1 MLRSWIASLRSQR
14 RDPILNYRAPS
25 QIVAAFARLDSGL
38 PMLRPG
44 TFALTLLLSFLTAL
58 GPLSMDMYLPSLPD
72 IGRTLSAP
80 VLQVQLTISS
90 YLFGFAVG
98 QIFYGPVS
106 DRLGRRPVLLTAL
119 VLYALAT
126 VGCAAAQSIDA
137 LIGLRFVQALGGA
150 GAIVLARAV
159 VRDLYSGVRAGREL
173 SLMGAITGVAPIV
186 APVIGG
192 ALQTFFG
199 WRATFVL
206 LVICALVIGATAAR
220 LLPETLRER
229 PKTAFSL
236 RAMGA
241 MYRSVAVH
249 RGFLAY
255 LAILTAA
262 FVGLFAW
269 ISGAPVVMQTATYGL
284 TPFIFGV
291 SFALGSAGYVLGT
304 FIAARIV
311 MRLGLDRLIGIGT
324 AAMACGGLAM
334 AAVVALALPHVL
346 WFVSAMTLYLAGLGF
361 ALPATM
367 AGALT
372 PFHDRAGT
380 ASSVMGFVQQTGAAI
395 TAAAV
400 GAYLGHSAW
409 PVASVVATMG
419 CVTFVVWAATRQ
431 VRRAQ

>member
-1 MLRSWIASLRSQR
+1 
-14 RDPILNYRAPS
+14 
-25 QIVAAFARLDSGL
+25 
-38 PMLRPG
+38 MLRPD
-44 TFALTLLLSFLTAL
+44 TFALTLLLSLMTAL

-72 IGRTLSAP
+72 ISRALGAP

-106 DRLGRRPVLLTAL
+106 DRLGRRPVLLAAL
-119 VLYALAT
+119 VVYALAT
-126 VGCAAAQSIDA
+126 VG
-137 LIGLRFVQALGGA
+137 GA
-150 GAIVLARAV
+150 VAIVLARAV

-192 ALQTFFG
+192 GLQTFFG
-199 WRATFVL
+199 WRASFVL
-206 LVICALVIGATAAR
+206 LLVFAAVVGLTTVQ
-220 LLPETLRER
+220 LLPETLRE
-229 PKTAFSL
+229 PVKAPFSL
-236 RAMGA
+236 RTMGA

-269 ISGAPVVMQTATYGL
+269 ISGGRVVMQTATYGL

-324 AAMACGGLAM
+324 AAMACGGL
-334 AAVVALALPHVL
+334 L
-346 WFVSAMTLYLAGLGF
+346 
-361 ALPATM
+361 
-367 AGALT
+367 
-372 PFHDRAGT
+372 
-380 ASSVMGFVQQTGAAI
+380 
-395 TAAAV
+395 
-400 GAYLGHSAW
+400 
-409 PVASVVATMG
+409 
-419 CVTFVVWAATRQ
+419 
-431 VRRAQ
+431 

>member
-1 MLRSWIASLRSQR
+1 
-14 RDPILNYRAPS
+14 
-25 QIVAAFARLDSGL
+25 
-38 PMLRPG
+38 
-44 TFALTLLLSFLTAL
+44 
-58 GPLSMDMYLPSLPD
+58 MDMYLPSLPD
-72 IGRTLSAP
+72 IGRTLHTP

-106 DRLGRRPVLLTAL
+106 DRLGRRPVLLAAL
-119 VLYALAT
+119 VVYALAT
-126 VGCAAAQSIDA
+126 IGCAVAQSIDA
-137 LIGLRFVQALGGA
+137 LIALRFLQALGGA

-192 ALQTFFG
+192 GLQTFFG

-229 PKTAFSL
+229 PKTPFSL
-236 RAMGA
+236 RAMIA
-241 MYRSVAVH
+241 LYRSVAVH
-249 RGFLAY
+249 RGFLAN
-255 LAILTAA
+255 LAILTTS

-269 ISGAPVVMQTATYGL
+269 ISGAPVVMQSAVYGL
-284 TPFIFGV
+284 TPFMFGV
-291 SFALGSAGYVLGT
+291 SFALGAGGFVLGT
-304 FIAARIV
+304 FTAARIV
-311 MRLGLDRLIGIGT
+311 IRFGLDRLIGIGT
-324 AAMACGGLAM
+324 AMMACGGLLM
-334 AAVVALALPHVL
+334 ALVVALALSHVL
-346 WFVSAMTLYLAGLGF
+346 WFVGAMTLYLAGIGF
-361 ALPATM
+361 ALPSTM

-372 PFHDRAGT
+372 PFPDRAGT
-380 ASSVMGFVQQTGAAI
+380 ASSVMGLVQQTGAAV

-409 PVASVVATMG
+409 PVASVVAVMG
-419 CVTFVVWAATRQ
+419 CVSFVIWLLTRRVRAA
-431 VRRAQ
+431 ALS

>member
-1 MLRSWIASLRSQR
+1 
-14 RDPILNYRAPS
+14 
-25 QIVAAFARLDSGL
+25 
-38 PMLRPG
+38 MLRPG

-72 IGRTLSAP
+72 IARALDAP

-106 DRLGRRPVLLTAL
+106 DRIGRRPVLLAAL
-119 VLYALAT
+119 VVYALAT
-126 VGCAAAQSIDA
+126 VGCAAARSIDA
-137 LIGLRFVQALGGA
+137 LIGLRFLQALGGA

-206 LVICALVIGATAAR
+206 LLVFAVVVGLTTVR
-220 LLPETLRER
+220 LLPETLRE
-229 PKTAFSL
+229 PTKAPFSV
-236 RAMGA
+236 RAMA
-241 MYRSVAVH
+241 VMYWSVAVH

-255 LAILTAA
+255 LAILTAS

-269 ISGAPVVMQTATYGL
+269 ISGAPVVMQTVTYGL

-324 AAMACGGLAM
+324 AAMACGGIWM
-334 AAVVALALPHVL
+334 ALVVALALPHVL
-346 WFVSAMTLYLAGLGF
+346 WFVGGMTLYLAGLGF
-361 ALPATM
+361 ALPSTM

-380 ASSVMGFVQQTGAAI
+380 ASSVMGFAQQSGAAI

-409 PVASVVATMG
+409 PVASVVSVMG
-419 CVTFVVWAATRQ
+419 CVSFVIWLSTRRVRAA
-431 VRRAQ
+431 ALS

>member
-1 MLRSWIASLRSQR
+1 
-14 RDPILNYRAPS
+14 
-25 QIVAAFARLDSGL
+25 
-38 PMLRPG
+38 MLRPG

-72 IGRTLSAP
+72 IGRTLHTP

-106 DRLGRRPVLLTAL
+106 DRFGRRPVLLAAL
-119 VLYALAT
+119 VVYALAT
-126 VGCAAAQSIDA
+126 VGCAVAQSINA
-137 LIGLRFVQALGGA
+137 LIALRFVQALGGA

-199 WRATFVL
+199 WRSIFVL
-206 LVICALVIGATAAR
+206 LVVCAFVIGATAAR

-229 PKTAFSL
+229 PKTPFSL
-236 RAMGA
+236 REMTAL
-241 MYRSVAVH
+241 YRSVAVH
-249 RGFLAY
+249 HGFLAN
-255 LAILTAA
+255 LAILTAS

-269 ISGAPVVMQTATYGL
+269 ISGAPVVMQSAVYGL
-284 TPFIFGV
+284 SPFIFGMT
-291 SFALGSAGYVLGT
+291 FAIGAGGFVLGT
-304 FIAARIV
+304 LTAARIV
-311 MRLGLDRLIGIGT
+311 IRFGLDRLIGIGT
-324 AAMACGGLAM
+324 AAMAVGGLLM
-334 AAVVALALPHVL
+334 ALVVALALSHVL
-346 WFVSAMTLYLAGLGF
+346 WFVGAMTLYLAGIGF
-361 ALPATM
+361 ALPSTM

-372 PFHDRAGT
+372 PFPDRAGT
-380 ASSVMGFVQQTGAAI
+380 ASSVMGLVQQTGAAV

-409 PVASVVATMG
+409 PVASVVAVMG
-419 CVTFVVWAATRQ
+419 CVSFVIWLLTRRVRAA
-431 VRRAQ
+431 ALS

>member
-1 MLRSWIASLRSQR
+1 MLQ
-14 RDPILNYRAPS
+14 
-25 QIVAAFARLDSGL
+25 
-38 PMLRPG
+38 PG

-106 DRLGRRPVLLTAL
+106 DRIGRRPVLLAAL
-119 VLYALAT
+119 VAYAVAT
-126 VGCAAAQSIDA
+126 VGCAVAASIDA
-137 LIGLRFVQALGGA
+137 LIALRFVQALGGA

-192 ALQTFFG
+192 GLQTFFG
-199 WRATFVL
+199 WRATFVV

-236 RAMGA
+236 REMAGL
-241 MYRSVAVH
+241 YRSVAVH
-249 RGFLAY
+249 PGFLAN
-255 LAILTAA
+255 LAILTAS

-269 ISGAPVVMQTATYGL
+269 ISGAPVVMQSAVYGL
-284 TPFIFGV
+284 SPFAFGV
-291 SFALGSAGYVLGT
+291 TFAVGAAGYVLGT
-304 FIAARIV
+304 LLAARIV
-311 MRLGLDRLIGIGT
+311 IRFGLDRLIGLGT
-324 AAMACGGLAM
+324 AAMAL
-334 AAVVALALPHVL
+334 VVALALSHVL
-346 WFVSAMTLYLAGLGF
+346 WFVGAMTLYLAGIGF
-361 ALPATM
+361 ALPSTM

-372 PFHDRAGT
+372 PFPDRAGT
-380 ASSVMGFVQQTGAAI
+380 ASSVMGLVQQLGAAI

-409 PVASVVATMG
+409 PVAAVVAAMG
-419 CVTFVVWAATRQ
+419 CVSFAIWLSTRRVRAAALT
-431 VRRAQ
+431 